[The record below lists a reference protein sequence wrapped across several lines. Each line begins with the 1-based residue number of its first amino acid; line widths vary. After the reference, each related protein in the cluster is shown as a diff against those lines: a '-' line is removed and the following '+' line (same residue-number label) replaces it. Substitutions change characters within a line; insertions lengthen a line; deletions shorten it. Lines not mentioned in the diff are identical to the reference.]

1 MGLPLQREM
10 EREDGQEKYA
20 MYEYLLEI
28 DNPTDPS
35 SATLLK
41 RLPPNRSALDEDS
54 LQNLLF
60 HFPQALPLA
69 AIDGAYAGAV
79 PICQELSLPA
89 GALDALYVNQLGR
102 LTLAEF
108 KLWRNPQARREVIGQ
123 ILNYAK
129 DLASWRYED
138 LQRQVSQK
146 LGKKGNVLYD
156 RVRERHPEL
165 DEAAFCDNVS
175 RHLRRGE
182 FLLLIVG
189 DGIREDARNIV
200 DFVQR
205 HSGLHFNLA
214 LVEAALYSNGPGR
227 LLVQPR
233 ILAKTEIV
241 ARTVIADDHDRA
253 SGPEDDEAAPLSS
266 QEEENLRF
274 WNVVTAD
281 FTFSD
286 VAMEPPATTKGPI
299 LYIQVRKSGRGDWGL
314 QFTATIIRRTSHTGS
329 YLTCRKNIQ
338 PAGRIYDDLV
348 QEFDELRAELGD
360 DLETWEDANGRPRL
374 GFRRQG
380 SLDFLSAD
388 SEDEAFKEAVAW
400 MQDRLDRLVSTLHP
414 RLQRMIATH
423 A

>member
-1 MGLPLQREM
+1 
-10 EREDGQEKYA
+10 
-20 MYEYLLEI
+20 MYEYLIGI

-35 SATLLK
+35 SATLLE
-41 RLPPNRSALDEDS
+41 RLSPNRSALDENS
-54 LQNLLF
+54 LQKLLF
-60 HFPQALPLA
+60 RFPQALPLA

-79 PICQELSLPA
+79 PICRELSLPA
-89 GALDALYVNQLGR
+89 GALDALYINQLGR

-123 ILNYAK
+123 ILDYAK

-138 LQRQVSQK
+138 LQRQVSQA
-146 LGKKGNVLYD
+146 LRKKGNVLYD
-156 RVRERHPEL
+156 RVRKCHPEL

-214 LVEAALYSNGPGR
+214 LVEAALCRDGPGR

-241 ARTVIADDHDRA
+241 ARTVIADDHDRV

-266 QEEENLRF
+266 QEEDNLRF
-274 WNVVTAD
+274 WNTVTAD

-286 VAMEPPATTKGPI
+286 VAMEPPATTKDATLFI
-299 LYIQVRKSGRGDWGL
+299 KVKNSGWSDWGL
-314 QFTATIIRRTSHTGS
+314 QFTATIIRKTSHIGC
-329 YLTCRKNIQ
+329 YLTCRKNVQ

-348 QEFDELRAELGD
+348 QELDELRTELGD
-360 DLETWEDANGRPRL
+360 SLEIWKDANGRPRL

-380 SLDFLSAD
+380 SLAFLSD
-388 SEDEAFKEAVAW
+388 NSEDEAFKEAVAW
-400 MQDRLDRLVSTLHP
+400 MQDRLDCLVSTLHP
-414 RLQRMIATH
+414 RLRRMIDTH

>member
-1 MGLPLQREM
+1 
-10 EREDGQEKYA
+10 
-20 MYEYLLEI
+20 MYEYLVGI
-28 DNPTDPS
+28 DDPADPS

-41 RLPPNRSALDEDS
+41 RLPPNLSALNEDS

-60 HFPQALPLA
+60 RFPQTLPLA

-79 PICQELSLPA
+79 PICRELSLPA
-89 GALDALYVNQLGR
+89 GALDALYINQLGR

-123 ILNYAK
+123 ILDYAK
-129 DLASWRYED
+129 DLASWSYQD
-138 LQRQVSQK
+138 LQRQVSQAR
-146 LGKKGNVLYD
+146 GEKGNVPYD
-156 RVRERHPEL
+156 LVRKRHPEV

-189 DGIREDARNIV
+189 DGIREGARNIV

-214 LVEAALYSNGPGR
+214 LVEAALYSDGPGR

-241 ARTVIADDHDRA
+241 ARTVIADHNRTG
-253 SGPEDDEAAPLSS
+253 GPEDDEAAPLSS
-266 QEEENLRF
+266 QEEDNLRF
-274 WNVVTAD
+274 WNAVAAD
-281 FTFSD
+281 FTFSGVTMELSD
-286 VAMEPPATTKGPI
+286 VTMEPPATTKGPTLFI
-299 LYIQVRKSGRGDWGL
+299 RVRNSGWGDWGL
-314 QFTATIIRRTSHTGS
+314 QFTATITRKTSHIDCH
-329 YLTCRKNIQ
+329 LTCRKNIQ
-338 PAGRIYDDLV
+338 PAGRIYHDLV

-360 DLETWEDANGRPRL
+360 DLETWKDANGRPRL

-380 SLDFLSAD
+380 SLAFLSAD
-388 SEDEAFKEAVAW
+388 SEDEAFNEAVAW
-400 MQDRLDRLVSTLHP
+400 MQDRLDRLVSALYP

-423 A
+423 T